1 MDDESGNCS
10 GSGNSGSGSVIAGSE
25 RKRSKMGEEEQNL
38 DEAIAEIVAVIDD
51 QNKMIGMLIN
61 MNNTLDFIIVI
72 NLLISNIIIPRTS
85 SHLTR
90 ACTSRRSSQTRRKAW
105 SNRISLRL

>member
-25 RKRSKMGEEEQNL
+25 RKRTKMGEEEQNL

-61 MNNTLDFIIVI
+61 MNNTLDFLK
-72 NLLISNIIIPRTS
+72 NTPYYRYKPPNFEYHHS
-85 SHLTR
+85 
-90 ACTSRRSSQTRRKAW
+90 
-105 SNRISLRL
+105 

>member
-61 MNNTLDFIIVI
+61 MKNKLDFLKEYTSQI
-72 NLLISNIIIPRTS
+72 NTPYSNHKPAHFEYLHS
-85 SHLTR
+85 
-90 ACTSRRSSQTRRKAW
+90 
-105 SNRISLRL
+105 

>member
-25 RKRSKMGEEEQNL
+25 RKRTKMGEEEQNL

-61 MNNTLDFIIVI
+61 MKKKLD
-72 NLLISNIIIPRTS
+72 LM
-85 SHLTR
+85 
-90 ACTSRRSSQTRRKAW
+90 
-105 SNRISLRL
+105 

>member
-25 RKRSKMGEEEQNL
+25 RKRTKMGEEEQNL

-61 MNNTLDFIIVI
+61 MNNTLDLNTPYHRYKPPNFEYHH
-72 NLLISNIIIPRTS
+72 S
-85 SHLTR
+85 
-90 ACTSRRSSQTRRKAW
+90 
-105 SNRISLRL
+105 

>member
-25 RKRSKMGEEEQNL
+25 RKRTKMGEEEQNL

-61 MNNTLDFIIVI
+61 MNNTLDLNTPYYRYKPPNFEYHH
-72 NLLISNIIIPRTS
+72 S
-85 SHLTR
+85 
-90 ACTSRRSSQTRRKAW
+90 
-105 SNRISLRL
+105 

>member
-25 RKRSKMGEEEQNL
+25 RKRTKMGEEEQNL

-61 MNNTLDFIIVI
+61 MNNTLDFTIVI
-72 NLLISNIIIPRTS
+72 NLLILNIIIPRTS

>member
-25 RKRSKMGEEEQNL
+25 RKRTKMGEEEQNL

-61 MNNTLDFIIVI
+61 MNNTLDFLKEY
-72 NLLISNIIIPRTS
+72 NTPYYRYKPPNFEYHHS
-85 SHLTR
+85 
-90 ACTSRRSSQTRRKAW
+90 
-105 SNRISLRL
+105 

>member
-25 RKRSKMGEEEQNL
+25 RKRTKMGEEEQNL

-61 MNNTLDFIIVI
+61 MNNTLDYNMVDV
-72 NLLISNIIIPRTS
+72 NT
-85 SHLTR
+85 
-90 ACTSRRSSQTRRKAW
+90 AYSRYKPANFEYHHS
-105 SNRISLRL
+105 

>member
-51 QNKMIGMLIN
+51 QNKMIGMLID
-61 MNNTLDFIIVI
+61 MKNNLDFLKDYNV
-72 NLLISNIIIPRTS
+72 NTPYSNHKPAHFEYLHS
-85 SHLTR
+85 
-90 ACTSRRSSQTRRKAW
+90 
-105 SNRISLRL
+105 

>member
-25 RKRSKMGEEEQNL
+25 RKRTKMGEEEQNL

-51 QNKMIGMLIN
+51 QNKMIGMLIDIK
-61 MNNTLDFIIVI
+61 NNLDFLKEYTFQNHNMV
-72 NLLISNIIIPRTS
+72 NVNTTYSNHEPAHFEYLHS
-85 SHLTR
+85 
-90 ACTSRRSSQTRRKAW
+90 
-105 SNRISLRL
+105 

>member
-25 RKRSKMGEEEQNL
+25 RKRTKMGEEEQNL

-61 MNNTLDFIIVI
+61 NPLDF
-72 NLLISNIIIPRTS
+72 LKEYYNIINILWT
-85 SHLTR
+85 
-90 ACTSRRSSQTRRKAW
+90 
-105 SNRISLRL
+105 

>member
-25 RKRSKMGEEEQNL
+25 RKRTKMGEEEQNL

-61 MNNTLDFIIVI
+61 IKNKLDFNV
-72 NLLISNIIIPRTS
+72 NTPYSNHKPAHFEYLHS
-85 SHLTR
+85 
-90 ACTSRRSSQTRRKAW
+90 
-105 SNRISLRL
+105 

>member
-25 RKRSKMGEEEQNL
+25 RKRTKMGEEEQNL

-61 MNNTLDFIIVI
+61 MNNTLD
-72 NLLISNIIIPRTS
+72 
-85 SHLTR
+85 LTTPYHR
-90 ACTSRRSSQTRRKAW
+90 YKPPNFEYHHS
-105 SNRISLRL
+105 

>member
-51 QNKMIGMLIN
+51 QNKMIGMLID
-61 MNNTLDFIIVI
+61 MKNNLDFLKDNV
-72 NLLISNIIIPRTS
+72 NTPYSNHKPAHFEYLHS
-85 SHLTR
+85 
-90 ACTSRRSSQTRRKAW
+90 
-105 SNRISLRL
+105 

>member
-25 RKRSKMGEEEQNL
+25 RKRTKMGEEEQNL

-61 MNNTLDFIIVI
+61 MNNTLDL
-72 NLLISNIIIPRTS
+72 NTPY
-85 SHLTR
+85 
-90 ACTSRRSSQTRRKAW
+90 
-105 SNRISLRL
+105 LRYKPPNFEYHHS